1 MLKNFHTVDHT
12 VKEVSN
18 TIWRTYARKL
28 ISAKDASLKFRACK
42 KIVGVNVK
50 LDEEDLVD

>member
-1 MLKNFHTVDHT
+1 MLKNFHTVDHA

-28 ISAKDASLKFRACK
+28 ISAKDASLKFRAFK